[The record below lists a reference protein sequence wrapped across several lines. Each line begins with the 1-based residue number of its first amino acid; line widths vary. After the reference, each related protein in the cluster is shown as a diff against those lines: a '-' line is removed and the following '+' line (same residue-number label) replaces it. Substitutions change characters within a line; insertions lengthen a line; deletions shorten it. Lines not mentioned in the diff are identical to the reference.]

1 MAHDVRKAT
10 GRRNQT
16 FAVVVEE
23 VEDAAPLGPLPR
35 FINVRLLLSQ
45 LC

>member
-1 MAHDVRKAT
+1 MKMAHDVRKAP

-23 VEDAAPLGPLPR
+23 VEDAAPLRPLPR
-35 FINVRLLLSQ
+35 FIYIGFLLS
-45 LC
+45 